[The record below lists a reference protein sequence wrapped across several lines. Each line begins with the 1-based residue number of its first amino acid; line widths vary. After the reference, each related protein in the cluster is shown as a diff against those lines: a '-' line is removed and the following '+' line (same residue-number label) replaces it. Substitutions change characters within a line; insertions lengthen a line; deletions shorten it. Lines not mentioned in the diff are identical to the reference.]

1 MSGILLFKK
10 KFIVPILTGEK
21 TQTVRLWRRCR
32 VRAGQRCYIPGAGY
46 IRINSVDL
54 IRLDELTDTDAQPDG
69 FPDADALRTEL
80 HTLYA
85 EELRQGFQAYRVRF
99 TRLPEEEQQRIK
111 RERKKQKEQL
121 QKKNREEQ
129 YEKTMK
135 KLREIVRHQTADDRH
150 QKSEPET

>member
-10 KFIVPILTGEK
+10 KFIEPILVGEK

-32 VRAGQRCYIPGAGY
+32 ARVGQRSYIPGAGY
-46 IRINSVDL
+46 IRIDSVDRIL
-54 IRLDELTDTDAQPDG
+54 LDELTDTDARLDG
-69 FPDADALRTEL
+69 FPDAAALRAEL

-99 TRLPEEEQQRIK
+99 TRLPEAEQERIQ

-121 QKKNREEQ
+121 QEKIRAEQ

-135 KLREIVRHQTADDRH
+135 KLREIVSHQPSDG
-150 QKSEPET
+150 